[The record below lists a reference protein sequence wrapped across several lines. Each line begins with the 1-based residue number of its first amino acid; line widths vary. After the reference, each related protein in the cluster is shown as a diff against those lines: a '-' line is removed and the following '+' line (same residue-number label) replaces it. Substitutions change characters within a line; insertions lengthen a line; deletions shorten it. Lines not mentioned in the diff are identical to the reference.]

1 MAVGGARG
9 AELDDP
15 PSFCFCTAVLWT
27 SSWLRLA
34 LIDWPVR
41 VRRCAHG
48 QNEPRCCTRV
58 NKCLLRPPGKL
69 RVKPEPLLSS
79 QQSPPSTDRIGQDGL
94 IHKTA
99 TWLLELHHAGFWPC
113 MDLRGFPD
121 DVAPCFS
128 ERPAGTCRVCGCSF
142 TLRYSTLNCR
152 FVWKVDDEWSL
163 RLFSRKL
170 MENSAF
176 KNERIV
182 LSPLRPLVE

>member
-1 MAVGGARG
+1 MINSIFCSEKGKQKPSIKLRVQSLKGETTCHGSRGGARW

-15 PSFCFCTAVLWT
+15 PSFCFSTAGLWT

-48 QNEPRCCTRV
+48 QNEPRCCTQV

-69 RVKPEPLLSS
+69 RVKPEPLPSS

-113 MDLRGFPD
+113 MD
-121 DVAPCFS
+121 
-128 ERPAGTCRVCGCSF
+128 
-142 TLRYSTLNCR
+142 
-152 FVWKVDDEWSL
+152 
-163 RLFSRKL
+163 
-170 MENSAF
+170 
-176 KNERIV
+176 
-182 LSPLRPLVE
+182 